1 MTTDSLTVSRNA
13 VIALSIIIPL
23 IFIILLI
30 IIFWLWRTLR
40 CLQSHESDEIP
51 LRSSHSTTS
60 MPSAPSAYSTT
71 TTPPAY
77 CVGVIG
83 PEASIKP
90 FLEARKYGPT
100 SSYDCKFGHFR
111 IVCNPQNGMGVD
123 GIVMLQ
129 DANLNDKLKW
139 AYGGKEYVLVGRDP
153 VMPMERLPENCKLG
167 LSDPFPRLIK
177 QISRKLRV

>member
-1 MTTDSLTVSRNA
+1 MTTDGLTVSRNA
-13 VIALSIIIPL
+13 VIALSTIFPP

-30 IIFWLWRTLR
+30 IIVWLWLTLKR
-40 CLQSHESDEIP
+40 LQSHESDEIP

-60 MPSAPSAYSTT
+60 MPSAYSTT
-71 TTPPAY
+71 TTY
-77 CVGVIG
+77 CVGVVG

-111 IVCNPQNGMGVD
+111 IVCNPSLNGMGVD
-123 GIVMLQ
+123 GIVMHQ
-129 DANLNDKLKW
+129 DANLDDKLRW
-139 AYGGKEYVLVGRDP
+139 AYRGKEYVLVGRDP
-153 VMPMERLPENCKLG
+153 VMPREGLPKNCKLG

-177 QISRKLRV
+177 RISRKLRV